1 MRLWIWIASFLLVLI
16 GAGALVTFLAA
27 RDVEARRA
35 ALSAEQQIAQTRHG
49 PIAYTS
55 WGEGEPVLVIHGAG
69 GGYDQGHLIAEAFG
83 GDGVRWIAIS
93 RFGYLSTPIPA
104 DASTPAQA
112 DAIADLLDAL
122 NIERV
127 SVLAFSGGV
136 PPALQLA
143 ERHPARVTR
152 MALLSSA
159 PFTPYAPETA
169 ARPIPDWVYQS
180 LFGND
185 AVYWVLAKINRRG
198 LEAAFD
204 TRPELRDGLSRE
216 EKHFV
221 ARLVDSFLPASARV
235 DGVRNEGAAIDPN
248 VAYTLENIATP
259 TLIIHARDDHLN
271 QFAIGE
277 ALAARLPNAEF
288 APLPSGGHLLLGQHA
303 LVRARV
309 SAFLTA
315 HAYAPP

>member
-1 MRLWIWIASFLLVLI
+1 MWIAGFLLVLI
-16 GAGALVTFLAA
+16 GAGALIAFLAA
-27 RDVEARRA
+27 RDVDARRA
-35 ALSAEQQIAQTRHG
+35 TLGAEQQIAQTRHG

-55 WGEGEPVLVIHGAG
+55 WGEGDPVLVIHGAG
-69 GGYDQGHLIAEAFG
+69 GGYDQGRLIAEAFG

-93 RFGYLSTPIPA
+93 RFGYLGTPMPA

-185 AVYWVLAKINRRG
+185 AVYWLLAKINRGG
-198 LEAAFD
+198 LGAAFD
-204 TRPELRDGLSRE
+204 ARLELREGLSRE
-216 EKHFV
+216 EESFV

-235 DGVRNEGAAIDPN
+235 DGVRNEGAAIAPDTS
-248 VAYTLENIATP
+248 YTLESIATP

-277 ALAARLPNAEF
+277 ALATRLPNAEF
-288 APLPSGGHLLLGQHA
+288 TPLPSGGHLLLGQHD

-309 SAFLTA
+309 SAFLA
-315 HAYAPP
+315 LHANAPP